1 MKSTWKINSLVF
13 IITFAFIYLMAAW
26 TRVPALVQNLVF
38 FIVFI
43 YYLVFVIYRHTV
55 AVKNEMI
62 LSEKSDQ
69 HKNDFQPGM
78 SDTSHTGQIGTALYV
93 SPELNNSGLSVLYN
107 QVNNS

>member
-1 MKSTWKINSLVF
+1 
-13 IITFAFIYLMAAW
+13 
-26 TRVPALVQNLVF
+26 
-38 FIVFI
+38 
-43 YYLVFVIYRHTV
+43 
-55 AVKNEMI
+55 MI